1 MKKIC
6 MILIA
11 LIAWF
16 ALVLQISLSIRSMP
30 VTGFS
35 LFKTVVNFFSYFTIL
50 SNLLVALSL
59 SLSLLRP
66 GSYFSGIQVQTA
78 IAVYIFIVGLIYN
91 LVLRNI
97 WNPTGWQLVADNLLH
112 VVVPVL
118 YLAYWIIFTSKKK
131 LHPKNITGW
140 LIFPFLYLA
149 YSLIRGTIANW
160 YPYPFVN
167 AAELGYEKVAL
178 NSFFVVMAFLVIG
191 LALIGV
197 NQLDAKTGAKRES

>member
-50 SNLLVALSL
+50 SNLLVALTL

-66 GSYFSGIQVQTA
+66 VSFFSGIQVQTA

-118 YLAYWIIFTSKKK
+118 YLAYWIIFTSKKM

-149 YSLIRGTIANW
+149 YSLIRGAIANW

-178 NSFFVVMAFLVIG
+178 NSFFVVMAFLVVG